1 MQLGLDDFEPGGGG
15 VELRLQRAHLGH
27 HAIGA
32 LALGLE
38 LADLLAQAVALA
50 LQVFGAGLQR
60 LALGLQRPER
70 CDIEVGLGIFSL
82 FKTRDDGVEVFSQG
96 EYV

>member
-1 MQLGLDDFEPGGGG
+1 MTSSRAAEASSSAFE
-15 VELRLQRAHLGH
+15 RAHLGH

-32 LALGLE
+32 LAPGLE

-60 LALGLQRPER
+60 LALGLQRLEGWNV
-70 CDIEVGLGIFSL
+70 EVGLGIFSL

-96 EYV
+96 EDV